1 LRREL
6 NAMTKIALAVVLVA
20 TMGCFGSAGP
30 RGDPG
35 VPPSPVAELPW
46 LSVTDGEDGRGPYES
61 GEIVVLQETSVG
73 EAIAWEFA
81 LQNEGLA
88 ALELDAVRL
97 EGPDDW
103 TLESPEVP
111 QVLEVNGAI
120 VTGTVRGLFDEAGH
134 NEATFIVGSNSEE
147 WPYFELTLSLEVVE

>member
-1 LRREL
+1 
-6 NAMTKIALAVVLVA
+6 MTRLALAVALLA
-20 TMGCFGSAGP
+20 TIGCFGPAGP

-35 VPPSPVAELPW
+35 VPPSPVPELPW

-61 GEIVVLQETSVG
+61 GELVVLQETSVG
-73 EAIAWEFA
+73 EPIAWDFA

-97 EGPDDW
+97 AGPAGW

-120 VTGTVRGLFDEAGH
+120 LTGTVRGLFDEAGH
-134 NEATFIVGSNSEE
+134 YEATFIVGSNSEE
-147 WPYFELTLSLEVVE
+147 WPYFELTLSLEVIE